1 MRTLLLASACILMI
15 SAPAPALACRGTDEF
30 PQAFEQLDQ
39 STVSAERMQELREL
53 LSQGQSMHYE
63 GHSQGDGAK
72 LVESLRIL
80 DQILS
85 EIGQ

>member
-15 SAPAPALACRGTDEF
+15 SGPALACRGTDEF
-30 PQAFEQLDQ
+30 PQAFEQLDR
-39 STVSAERMQELREL
+39 STVSAERMVELREL

-80 DQILS
+80 DQILA

>member
-15 SAPAPALACRGTDEF
+15 SGPALACRGTVEF

-53 LSQGQSMHYE
+53 LSQGQELHNE

-72 LVESLRIL
+72 MGESLRFL
-80 DQILS
+80 DEVLS

>member
-1 MRTLLLASACILMI
+1 MRTLLLASACILVI
-15 SAPAPALACRGTDEF
+15 SGPALACRGTDEF

-39 STVSAERMQELREL
+39 STISAERMQELREL
-53 LSQGQSMHYE
+53 LSRGQSLHNE

-72 LVESLRIL
+72 MGESLRFL
-80 DQILS
+80 DEVLS

>member
-1 MRTLLLASACILMI
+1 MRTLIFASVCIFVI
-15 SAPAPALACRGTDEF
+15 SGPALACRGTDEF

-53 LSQGQSMHYE
+53 LSQGQELHNE
-63 GHSQGDGAK
+63 GHSQSDGAK
-72 LVESLRIL
+72 MGASLRFL
-80 DQILS
+80 DEVLS

>member
-15 SAPAPALACRGTDEF
+15 SGPAVACRGTIEF

-53 LSQGQSMHYE
+53 LSQGQSMHDE
-63 GHSQGDGAK
+63 GHSQYDGAK
-72 LVESLRIL
+72 IGESLRIL
-80 DQILS
+80 DEILS

>member
-15 SAPAPALACRGTDEF
+15 SGPALACRGTDEF
-30 PQAFEQLDQ
+30 PQAFEQLDR
-39 STVSAERMQELREL
+39 STVSAERMVELREL

-63 GHSQGDGAK
+63 GHSQGNGAK

-85 EIGQ
+85 EIAQ

>member
-1 MRTLLLASACILMI
+1 MRTLLLAGACILLI
-15 SAPAPALACRGTDEF
+15 SGPALACRGTDEF

-53 LSQGQSMHYE
+53 LSQGQELHNE

-72 LVESLRIL
+72 MGESLRFL
-80 DQILS
+80 DEVLS
-85 EIGQ
+85 EFGQ

>member
-1 MRTLLLASACILMI
+1 MRTLLLASACILVI
-15 SAPAPALACRGTDEF
+15 SGPALACRGTDEF

-39 STVSAERMQELREL
+39 SAVSAERMQELREL
-53 LSQGQSMHYE
+53 LSQGQELHNE

-72 LVESLRIL
+72 MGESLRFL
-80 DQILS
+80 DEVLS

>member
-1 MRTLLLASACILMI
+1 MCIFVI
-15 SAPAPALACRGTDEF
+15 SGPALAWRGTDEF

-53 LSQGQSMHYE
+53 LSQGQSMHND

-72 LVESLRIL
+72 MGDSLRIL
-80 DQILS
+80 DEVLS